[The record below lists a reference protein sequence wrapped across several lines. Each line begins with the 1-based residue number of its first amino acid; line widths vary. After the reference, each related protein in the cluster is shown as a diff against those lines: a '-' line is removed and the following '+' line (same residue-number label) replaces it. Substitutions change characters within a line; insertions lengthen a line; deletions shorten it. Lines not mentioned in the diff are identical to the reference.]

1 MALGR
6 LSIGTIPNTFCGT
19 MPQATKAMNATSSIS
34 LYISMTIR
42 NTKSKTSHK
51 QDKTKRQKVKGAAKG
66 FYTLIRPHALDMK
79 IAVKQQV
86 PLDTLGIETQDV
98 K

>member
-6 LSIGTIPNTFCGT
+6 LSIGTIPNTFFGV

-42 NTKSKTSHK
+42 NTKSKTSNK
-51 QDKTKRQKVKGAAKG
+51 QENKIHKTKRQKVKGAAKG
-66 FYTLIRPHALDMK
+66 FLY
-79 IAVKQQV
+79 
-86 PLDTLGIETQDV
+86 LDTTPRFGHEDRSETTSAARYLGN
-98 K
+98 